1 MGGAGGGVPTGGPGT
16 VFVWSFAEGIKSLLI
31 SNGNAGCNQSLIT
44 SMAITTGVAWLTES
58 GFTSFDFDEVNLSEC
73 GALAINPT
81 DIPANQV
88 VPRILFLLTIVLV
101 SFILLTKIHLSIKN
115 ITGDKTLGCSMSVVG
130 RNYIWKIAK
139 SNLLLLS
146 TPMPLRPS
154 PLR

>member
-81 DIPANQV
+81 DISANQV
-88 VPRILFLLTIVLV
+88 VPLEYCSFLLL
-101 SFILLTKIHLSIKN
+101 
-115 ITGDKTLGCSMSVVG
+115 C
-130 RNYIWKIAK
+130 
-139 SNLLLLS
+139 
-146 TPMPLRPS
+146 
-154 PLR
+154 